1 MNHLNQD
8 VLYDNAN
15 SPIGSGFIINKI
27 VNYFQ
32 ILFCFHFLLTQKNS
46 ILIFTKYIEKLY
58 IEKYHHFISTF
69 HFEKTQHFDVLFCIF
84 LT

>member
-32 ILFCFHFLLTQKNS
+32 ILFCFHFFVNA
-46 ILIFTKYIEKLY
+46 EK
-58 IEKYHHFISTF
+58 FDFDF
-69 HFEKTQHFDVLFCIF
+69 HQIHREIIH
-84 LT
+84 